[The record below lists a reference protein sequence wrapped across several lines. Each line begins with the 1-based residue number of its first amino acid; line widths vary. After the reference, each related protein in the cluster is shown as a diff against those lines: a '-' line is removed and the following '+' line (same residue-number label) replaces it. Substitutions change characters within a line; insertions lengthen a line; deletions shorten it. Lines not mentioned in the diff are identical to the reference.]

1 MTEPRAE
8 SSSSSAISALIDT
21 HRPVLAAYEQFY
33 KTLHAD
39 PELSLQEST
48 TSLRIKDHLVS
59 LGYEVKTSIGG
70 HGVVGI
76 LRNGSGKT
84 VLIRADMDALPIAE
98 ATGLPYSSTKR
109 MVDVADGVEKPVMHA
124 CGHDMHC
131 STLLAASELLK
142 GAKAAWSGTLIMLF
156 QPNEERA
163 AGAKA
168 MVDDGLYDPS
178 RHDVPKPD
186 IVLGAH
192 IMPARAGTVQ
202 TAGGPFNSAADSFK
216 ITVFGRGGHG
226 SRPHQA
232 IDPVVM
238 ASSIVLKLQ
247 TIVSREMDP
256 RDAVVVTVGSLQ
268 AGNAENIIAGEAVLK
283 VNTRTFSEE
292 NRRRV
297 QESIE
302 RIVRCECEAFRCP
315 QPPKFE
321 SISHFP
327 LLYNDEAVSETV
339 AEAMIDHFGKDDESS
354 KGVGFST
361 SPFPSM
367 GSEDFS
373 HLSNAV
379 GAPCCFWNY
388 GGIDQK
394 VWDDAKKNG
403 RIDEIA
409 GTHSALFSPAIHPT
423 MKTAIDAYAA
433 GALAFLKR

>member
-1 MTEPRAE
+1 MVEPEAG
-8 SSSSSAISALIDT
+8 SVLPMFSDLINA
-21 HRPVLAAYEQFY
+21 HRPDLDEYEAFY

-39 PELSLQEST
+39 PELSLQEAT
-48 TSLRIKDHLVS
+48 TSKRITEWL
-59 LGYEVKTSIGG
+59 LEIGFEVKTSIGG

-76 LRNGSGKT
+76 LRNGPGKT
-84 VLIRADMDALPIAE
+84 VLIRADMDALPLCE

-109 MVDVADGVEKPVMHA
+109 MVDVADNVEKPVMHA

-131 STLLAASELLK
+131 TTLLAASKLMMSARE
-142 GAKAAWSGTLIMLF
+142 AWSGTLVMLF

-168 MVDDGLYDPS
+168 MVDDGLYDKQ
-178 RHDVPKPD
+178 RHAVPIPD

-192 IMPARAGTVQ
+192 IMPSRAGSVQ

-216 ITVFGRGGHG
+216 VTVYGRGGHG

-232 IDPVVM
+232 VDPVVI
-238 ASSIVLKLQ
+238 ASSIVMKLQ

-256 RDAVVVTVGSLQ
+256 RDAVVVTVGALQ
-268 AGNAENIIAGEAVLK
+268 AGDTENIISNQAVLK

-302 RIVRCECEAFRCP
+302 RMIKLECEAFRS
-315 QPPKFE
+315 PKAPLFD

-327 LLYNDEAVSETV
+327 LVYNDEKVSSV
-339 AEAMIDHFGKDDESS
+339 VSQAMTNHFGSDFS
-354 KGVGFST
+354 K

-379 GAPCCFWNY
+379 NAPCCFWNY

-394 VWDDAKKNG
+394 TWDEAAKTG

-409 GTHSALFSPAIHPT
+409 GE
-423 MKTAIDAYAA
+423 AA
-433 GALAFLKR
+433 FFCFR

>member
-1 MTEPRAE
+1 MVEAE
-8 SSSSSAISALIDT
+8 ARSVLPAFSDLINA
-21 HRPVLAAYEQFY
+21 HRPDLDEYEAFY

-39 PELSLQEST
+39 PELSLQEAST
-48 TSLRIKDHLVS
+48 SKRITEWLLKI
-59 LGYEVKTSIGG
+59 GFEVKTSIGG

-76 LRNGSGKT
+76 LENGPGKT
-84 VLIRADMDALPIAE
+84 VLIRADMDALPLCE

-109 MVDVADGVEKPVMHA
+109 MVDVADNVEKPVMHA

-131 STLLAASELLK
+131 TTLLAASKLMISARE
-142 GAKAAWSGTLIMLF
+142 AWSGTLVMLF

-168 MVDDGLYDPS
+168 MVDDGLYDKQ
-178 RHDVPKPD
+178 RHAVPIPD

-192 IMPARAGTVQ
+192 IMPARAGSVQ

-216 ITVFGRGGHG
+216 VTVYGRGGHG

-232 IDPVVM
+232 VDPVVI
-238 ASSIVLKLQ
+238 ASSIVMKLQ

-256 RDAVVVTVGSLQ
+256 RDAVVVTVGALQ
-268 AGNAENIIAGEAVLK
+268 AGDTENIISNQAILK

-302 RIVRCECEAFRCP
+302 RMIKLECEAFRSP
-315 QPPKFE
+315 KPPLFE

-327 LLYNDEAVSETV
+327 LLYNDGKVSGV
-339 AEAMIDHFGKDDESS
+339 VSQAMINHFGSEFS
-354 KGVGFST
+354 K

-379 GAPCCFWNY
+379 NAPCCFWNY

-394 VWDDAKKNG
+394 TWDEAEKTG

-409 GTHSALFSPAIHPT
+409 GENDFSFF
-423 MKTAIDAYAA
+423 DC
-433 GALAFLKR
+433 G